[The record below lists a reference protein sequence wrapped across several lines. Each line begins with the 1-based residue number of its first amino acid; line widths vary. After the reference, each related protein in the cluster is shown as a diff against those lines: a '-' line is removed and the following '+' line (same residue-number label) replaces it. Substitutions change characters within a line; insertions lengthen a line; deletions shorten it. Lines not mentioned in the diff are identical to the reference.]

1 MAKKAAVAAV
11 DRVTIII
18 IRKKQLKQ
26 KNLVAA
32 VMDTITTSMR
42 KLRQRLRAHAV
53 VGMAAVASKNKEY
66 SCLGIP
72 RLEFLFPQ

>member
-1 MAKKAAVAAV
+1 
-11 DRVTIII
+11 
-18 IRKKQLKQ
+18 
-26 KNLVAA
+26 
-32 VMDTITTSMR
+32 MDTITTIMR

-53 VGMAAVASKNKEY
+53 VGTAAVASKNKEY